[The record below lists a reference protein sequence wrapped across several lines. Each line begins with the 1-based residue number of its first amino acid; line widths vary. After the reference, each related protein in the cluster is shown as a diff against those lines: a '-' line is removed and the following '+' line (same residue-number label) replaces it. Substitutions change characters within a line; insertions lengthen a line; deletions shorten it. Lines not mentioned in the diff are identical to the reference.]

1 MEFIKVGE
9 IMSYD
14 YSENILVQESA
25 GNLLRDELGWDV
37 QFAYNKE
44 VLGKNGTF
52 GRTSYKKILLKRYFN
67 AALKKFNPWIND
79 EQILEAQRILE
90 NRLSTSSLLQINE
103 EKYFL
108 IRDGIKVT
116 VKKPN
121 GETEKQTAALI
132 DFKNPQNNYFLAVKE
147 LKIHGDLYRRR
158 TDIVGFVNGIPLLF
172 VELKKT
178 TVDVQNAYEDNYTD
192 YQDTIPHLFYY
203 NAFVMLSNGTEAK
216 VGTLGSKYEFF
227 HEWKRLAEAE
237 RGSVALETMLRGI
250 CKKENFLD
258 LFENFILFDHSG
270 GNTAKILARNHQY
283 LGVNE
288 AMKAYAARKLNNGKL
303 GVFWHTQGSGKS
315 YSMVFL
321 AQKIRRKFEGSPTF
335 VILTDRDELNKQI
348 SDTFENCG
356 LLGDVKAS
364 QFIATSGDDLIQKL
378 KGNPSFI
385 FTLIQKFNKPDANP
399 ILPDHDVII
408 MSDEAH
414 RSQYGI
420 FAGNMMKLL
429 PTAAR
434 IGFTGTPLLSDDNIT
449 ARTFGGYI
457 SIYDFKRAVEDG
469 ATVPLYYENRGE
481 KILNLHNPEITDRI
495 LDAIE
500 RADLDA
506 DQQDKLEAEFAK
518 EIHLMT
524 AKPRLQSIAQ
534 DFVRHYSDLWTS
546 GKAMFVCLN
555 KVTCVRMY
563 DYVQK
568 YWQEEI
574 ERLKNRI
581 KNVSQQE
588 AQELRRKLQ
597 WMEETEMAVVISQE
611 QNEIQTFKKW
621 GLDIQYHRN
630 KMVKNELDKDFK
642 DSANSLRV
650 VFVCAMWLTGF
661 DVKCLS
667 CLYLDKPLKAHT
679 LMQTIAR
686 ANRVAEGKSNGLIID
701 YIGIVKA
708 LRKALADYTANI
720 GCIDGT
726 DPTVDK
732 VKLIERIL
740 DTLEKAKLFLA
751 ERGFVLQDLICSYDF
766 PKMYYLR
773 KGANIVCGT
782 VEERKTFSAYASEL
796 NRLMKYTDRDDIDR
810 NVRKEYEAV
819 AAIYAEIKKKR
830 KHINI
835 TDLMVEINNIISDYV
850 EIEHS
855 YMINEEVKRFDI
867 SGIDF
872 DLLRREFAKVK
883 NQNLLMRDLEEII
896 QLKLDRMLFTNP
908 ERINYYERYQKIIDD
923 YNSEQ
928 DRATIEKTFMDLM
941 DLANKMNQEE
951 QRYVREGFKSDE
963 ELTLYDMLFRNDL
976 NKNDIKKLKT
986 VAAEL
991 LNKIKAKISEYDHW
1005 TDKQETKAA
1014 VDNLIRDTLW
1024 AELPECYDEAS
1035 IWGYRQRIYEY
1046 VYTHYK
1052 DVA

>member
-52 GRTSYKKILLKRYFN
+52 GRTSYKEILLKRYFN

-132 DFKNPQNNYFLAVKE
+132 DFKNPQNNYFLALKE

-203 NAFVMLSNGTEAK
+203 NAFIMLSNGTEAK

-303 GVFWHTQGSGKS
+303 GIFWHTQGSGKS

-378 KGNPSFI
+378 KGNPSFV
-385 FTLIQKFNKPDANP
+385 FTLIQKFNKPEAEP
-399 ILPDHDVII
+399 IFPAHDVII

-420 FAGNMMKLL
+420 FADNMMNLL

-500 RADLDA
+500 RADIDE
-506 DQQDKLEAEFAK
+506 DQQDKLEAEFSK

-574 ERLKNRI
+574 ECLKNRI

-642 DSANSLRV
+642 DSANPLRV

-766 PKMYYLR
+766 PKMYYLQ

-796 NRLMKYTDRDDIDR
+796 NRLMKYTDHDDIDR

-835 TDLMVEINNIISDYV
+835 TDLLVEINNIISDYV

-976 NKNDIKKLKT
+976 NKNDIKKLKA

-991 LNKIKAKISEYDHW
+991 LDKIKAKISEYDHW
-1005 TDKQETKAA
+1005 TDKQETIAA
-1014 VDNLIRDTLW
+1014 VYNLIRDTLW

>member
-1 MEFIKVGE
+1 
-9 IMSYD
+9 MSYD
-14 YSENILVQESA
+14 YSENILVQNSA
-25 GNLLRDELGWDV
+25 GNLLHDELGWDV
-37 QFAYNKE
+37 QFAYNTE

-52 GRTSYKKILLKRYFN
+52 GRESYKEILLSRYFRE
-67 AALKKFNPWIND
+67 ALRKLNPWITD
-79 EQILEAQRILE
+79 DQISEAQKTLE
-90 NRLSTSSLLQINE
+90 NRLSTSSAIQINK

-108 IRDGIKVT
+108 IRDGIPVT
-116 VKKPN
+116 VKKSN
-121 GETEKQTAALI
+121 GQTEIKKAAVI
-132 DFKNPQNNYFLAVKE
+132 DFQNPDNNYFLAVKE

-178 TVDVQNAYEDNYTD
+178 TVDVQNAYDDNYTD

-203 NAFVMLSNGTEAK
+203 NAFLMLSNGVEAK

-227 HEWKRLAEAE
+227 HEWKRLAEE
-237 RGSVALETMLRGI
+237 DEGSVALETMLRGI

-258 LFENFILFDHSG
+258 LFENYILFDHSG
-270 GNTAKILARNHQY
+270 GHTVKILARNHQY

-288 AMKAYAARKLNNGKL
+288 AMKAYATRKLNDGKL

-321 AQKIRRKFEGSPTF
+321 AQKIRRKFPGSPTF
-335 VILTDRDELNKQI
+335 VVLTDREELNSQI

-356 LLGDVKAS
+356 LLGKTKAS
-364 QFIATSGDDLIQKL
+364 QFIASSGEDLIKKL

-385 FTLIQKFNKPDANP
+385 FTLIQKFNKADVEA
-399 ILPDHDVII
+399 IYPDHDIII

-420 FAGNMMKLL
+420 FSDNMMNLL

-434 IGFTGTPLLSDDNIT
+434 IGFTGTPLLSSDNIT
-449 ARTFGGYI
+449 ARTFGGYV
-457 SIYDFKRAVEDG
+457 SVYDFKRAVEDG

-481 KILNLHNPEITDRI
+481 KILDLDNPKITNQI

-500 RADLDA
+500 NADIDV

-518 EIHLMT
+518 EIHLLT
-524 AKPRLQSIAQ
+524 GEPRLKSIAK
-534 DFVRHYSDLWTS
+534 DFVGHYSDLWTS

-563 DYVQK
+563 NFVQE
-568 YWQEEI
+568 YWKEEI
-574 ERLKNRI
+574 NRLKSEL
-581 KNVSQQE
+581 KTATQQE
-588 AQELRRKLQ
+588 TQELERKLK
-597 WMEETEMAVVISQE
+597 WMQETEMAVVISQE

-621 GLDIQYHRN
+621 NLDIKCHRE
-630 KMVKNELDKDFK
+630 KMEKRELDKEFK
-642 DSANSLRV
+642 NFKNPLRI

-686 ANRVAEGKSNGLIID
+686 ANRVSEGKSNGLIID

-720 GCIDGT
+720 GRKGGD

-732 VKLIERIL
+732 EILIARIIEVIGKARLFLSEKDFELDKLI
-740 DTLEKAKLFLA
+740 DAKNFQKI
-751 ERGFVLQDLICSYDF
+751 EYLQTA
-766 PKMYYLR
+766 
-773 KGANIVCGT
+773 ANAVCGSI
-782 VEERKTFSAYASEL
+782 EDKKTFTTYASEL
-796 NRLMKYTDRDDIDR
+796 NRLIKYIDR
-810 NVRKEYEAV
+810 NDITVQTRKECDAV
-819 AAIYAEIKKKR
+819 SAIYSELQKKR
-830 KHINI
+830 KHTDT
-835 TDLMVEINNIISDYV
+835 TDLMVEINNIISSYIKV
-850 EIEHS
+850 EPLDTNGH
-855 YMINEEVKRFDI
+855 EESRRFDI
-867 SGIDF
+867 SSIDF
-872 DLLRREFAKVK
+872 DLLRREFAKIKKK
-883 NQNLLMRDLEEII
+883 NLVMKDLEEII
-896 QLKLDRMLFTNP
+896 QQKLDSMLTVNP
-908 ERINYYERYQKIIDD
+908 ERINYYECYQQIIDN

-941 DLANKMNQEE
+941 NLAEQMDTEV
-951 QRYVREGFKSDE
+951 QRYVREGFTSDE
-963 ELTLYDMLFRNDL
+963 ELSLYDMLFREDL
-976 NKNDIKKLKT
+976 SKSDIKKIKE
-986 VAAEL
+986 VASVL
-991 LNKIKAKISEYDHW
+991 LQKIKEKIADLDHW

-1024 AELPECYDEAS
+1024 AELPECYDEIS
-1035 IWGYRQRIYEY
+1035 ISLYRQKIYEY
-1046 VYTHYK
+1046 VYMRYK
-1052 DVA
+1052 DIA

>member
-1 MEFIKVGE
+1 
-9 IMSYD
+9 MSYD

-37 QFAYNKE
+37 QFGYNKE

-52 GRTSYKKILLKRYFN
+52 GRTSYKEILLKRYFN

-121 GETEKQTAALI
+121 GETEKQTATLI

-385 FTLIQKFNKPDANP
+385 FTLIQKFNKPEAEP
-399 ILPDHDVII
+399 IFPDHDVII

-420 FAGNMMKLL
+420 FAGNMMNLL
-429 PTAAR
+429 PTASR

-588 AQELRRKLQ
+588 AQELWHKLQ

-642 DSANSLRV
+642 DSANPLRV

-686 ANRVAEGKSNGLIID
+686 ANRVSEGKSNGLIID

-732 VKLIERIL
+732 IKLIERIL
-740 DTLEKAKLFLA
+740 DTLERAKLFLA

-766 PKMYYLR
+766 PKMYYLQ

-1005 TDKQETKAA
+1005 TDKQETIAA
-1014 VDNLIRDTLW
+1014 VYNLIRDTLW

>member
-1 MEFIKVGE
+1 
-9 IMSYD
+9 MSYD

-52 GRTSYKKILLKRYFN
+52 GRTSYKEILLKRYFN

-364 QFIATSGDDLIQKL
+364 RFIATSGADLIQKL

-385 FTLIQKFNKPDANP
+385 FTLIQKFNKPEAEP

-420 FAGNMMKLL
+420 FADNMMKLL

-469 ATVPLYYENRGE
+469 ATVPIYYENRGE

-642 DSANSLRV
+642 DSANPLRV

-708 LRKALADYTANI
+708 LRKALADYTANV

-766 PKMYYLR
+766 PKMYYLQ

-796 NRLMKYTDRDDIDR
+796 NRLMKYTDRDDIGR

-1024 AELPECYDEAS
+1024 AELPECYDEVS